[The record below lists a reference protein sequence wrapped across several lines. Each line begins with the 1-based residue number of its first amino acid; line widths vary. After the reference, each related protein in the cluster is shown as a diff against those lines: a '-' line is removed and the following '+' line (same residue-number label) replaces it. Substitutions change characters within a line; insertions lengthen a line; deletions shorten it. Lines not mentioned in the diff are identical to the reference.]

1 MLLTSKFIIFKIK
14 NYDNSE
20 NSFKEINTWLNE
32 IKNNSSPDIKKFL
45 IGNKADL
52 EESRKITKEEALKM
66 KEDFGFNLF
75 METSAKTGFNAEE
88 LFIQACKTL
97 YNKNLECQKITVDEN
112 LDDKEIILLDTQG
125 KKDNEEKRINTKKK
139 CCC

>member
-1 MLLTSKFIIFKIK
+1 M
-14 NYDNSE
+14 
-20 NSFKEINTWLNE
+20 NE

-125 KKDNEEKRINTKKK
+125 KKDNEEKRTNTKKK